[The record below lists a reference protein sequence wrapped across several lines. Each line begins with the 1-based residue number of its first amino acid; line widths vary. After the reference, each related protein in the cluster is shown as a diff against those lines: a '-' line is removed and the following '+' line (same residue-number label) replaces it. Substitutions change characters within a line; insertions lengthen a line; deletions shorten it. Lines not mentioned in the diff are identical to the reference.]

1 MAIAITACAAA
12 VLFYAP
18 PADRRLFVYFVLL
31 ITGMSLLGIIGT
43 KRLLLISAWAVLPV
57 GLYLETLQTRPRK
70 AFFFAFLLVI
80 DGVGWF
86 STVARRFYAA
96 PQFIEPWN
104 KVAVQMAFDGVR
116 SDESEDLGSTPGGF
130 LSIRDLC
137 GGVAH

>member
-1 MAIAITACAAA
+1 
-12 VLFYAP
+12 LYAP
-18 PADRRLFVYFVLL
+18 PVARRLFVYFLPL
-31 ITGMSLLGIIGT
+31 ITGTSLLGIIGT

-70 AFFFAFLLVI
+70 AFLLAFLLVI
-80 DGVGWF
+80 AGVGWF
-86 STVARRFYAA
+86 GTVARRFYAA
-96 PQFIEPWN
+96 PQFIEHWN
-104 KVAVQMAFDGVR
+104 KVAVQMAFDEVW